1 MRNFNFQA
9 VMIFAEGIF
18 NGESH
23 VVHPPNNGI
32 TSALSV
38 PIFPPKDVPIDLH
51 VKTFVG
57 YVRVLTKERRH
68 FLANPVLKYS

>member
-1 MRNFNFQA
+1 MMIDFPLIYIITPLLIFQS

-23 VVHPPNNGI
+23 VTHPPANNI
-32 TSALSV
+32 SNALSV

-57 YVRVLTKERRH
+57 
-68 FLANPVLKYS
+68 